1 MMPATQRYPLLD
13 ALRGLAIVM
22 MFSFHFS
29 YDLTAFGFAHWNFY
43 TDPFWLNYRTLIV
56 STFLSVMGMSL
67 YLAHRSGIHWSA
79 LRRRL
84 LILGG
89 CAALVSIGSVFFAG
103 ERWISFGIL
112 HFITV
117 ASLLGIWFVRHITL
131 SLITGI
137 GLILIGTQL
146 QFDLFDQPG
155 LHWIGLMTHKP
166 ATEDYVPLLPWFGVV
181 LLGIVTMHLARQRG
195 WFPLL
200 QTWRG
205 QGRVGKSL
213 RWLGRHSLLIY
224 MLHQPLFLGLLYLLH
239 LLSH

>member
-22 MFSFHFS
+22 MISFHFS
-29 YDLTAFGFAHWNFY
+29 YDLTAYGFAHWNFY

-67 YLAHRSGIHWSA
+67 YLSHRSGIHWAA

-117 ASLLGIWFVRHITL
+117 ASFLGIWFVRHATL
-131 SLITGI
+131 SVIVGI
-137 GLILIGTQL
+137 GLIVIGNQL
-146 QFDLFDQPG
+146 QMGVFDQTG

-181 LLGIVTMHLARQRG
+181 LLGNALMHLALTKG
-195 WFPLL
+195 WFPLV
-200 QTWRG
+200 QTWQG
-205 QGRVGKSL
+205 QGWIGQNL

-224 MLHQPLFLGLLYLLH
+224 MLHQPLLLGLLYPVQQ
-239 LLSH
+239 LSR

>member
-1 MMPATQRYPLLD
+1 MPATQRIPLLD

-29 YDLTAFGFAHWNFY
+29 YDLVAYGFAHWNFY

-56 STFLSVMGMSL
+56 TCFLSVMGMSM
-67 YLAHRSGIHWSA
+67 YLAHQSGIHWPA

-84 LILGG
+84 LQLGG
-89 CAALVSIGSVFFAG
+89 CAALVSIGSFLFAG

-117 ASLLGIWFVRHITL
+117 ASLLGIGLVRYPAI
-131 SLITGI
+131 SLIVAVSIIVI
-137 GLILIGTQL
+137 GNR
-146 QFDLFDQPG
+146 FHFAFFDQPG
-155 LHWIGLMTHKP
+155 LHWVGLMTQKP

-181 LLGIVTMHLARQRG
+181 LLGSCMMSLAVQQG
-195 WFPLL
+195 WLSRL
-200 QTWRG
+200 RTWRG
-205 QGRVGKSL
+205 DGWIGQSL

-224 MLHQPLFLGLLYLLH
+224 MLHQPLFLGLLYPVHRLYH
-239 LLSH
+239 